1 MGKKISILILYI
13 LFFFYQFE
21 VFSQVVD
28 IESQRFSKNEKG
40 VFGKFELN
48 GSYTQNKQTIWQL
61 SNQSKILIEN
71 KTNNFLIFGDFGLLK
86 GENEELINRGF
97 GHLRFNQN
105 LVKNARLK
113 LEVFQQ
119 TQYNRIQKIKLRNL
133 TGTGLRLKPFKTDSI
148 DFYIGLSIMYEYEEI
163 QEQTTPNRDARFSS
177 YFSLDFPLGKSV
189 TLNNIFYYQPLA
201 NQFLDFRISNQTALK
216 IAFNKNLGFK
226 LTFNYL
232 EDSNPPIGIPNRIIT
247 VENGFSFSF

>member
-1 MGKKISILILYI
+1 MTKRFIVNIFL
-13 LFFFYQFE
+13 LFFFFCQIRLQ
-21 VFSQVVD
+21 SQVVD

-40 VFGKFELN
+40 IFGKFELN
-48 GSYTQNKQTIWQL
+48 GSYTQNTQTIWQL

-71 KTNNFLIFGDFGLLK
+71 NTNNFLIFGDFGLLK

-133 TGTGLRLKPFKTDSI
+133 VGTGLRLKPLKTDSI
-148 DFYIGLSIMYEYEEI
+148 DFYLGLSIMYEYEEI

-177 YFSLDFPLGKSV
+177 YFSLDFPIGKSV